1 MTYCCEIYLIYIVD
15 LVFFPFR
22 ALPAEVLQVSSPSV
36 IQIGDN
42 NRNYKIRIACIN
54 IEDSNRKDAINWL
67 KNELPRHAKVNFFP
81 KGSED
86 GTLLARVTNLDSGKD
101 LASQMIE
108 LGHANPT
115 C

>member
-1 MTYCCEIYLIYIVD
+1 MKFLLCTLLI
-15 LVFFPFR
+15 LFFFPLR
-22 ALPAEVLQVSSPSV
+22 ALPAEVLQISSSSV

-54 IEDSNRKDAINWL
+54 VKESNGKDAIAWL
-67 KNELPRHAKVNFFP
+67 KSELPRHTKVNFFP
-81 KGSED
+81 KGSEN
-86 GTLLARVTNLDSGKD
+86 GILIARVTSLNSGKD

-108 LGHANPT
+108 LGYANSI

>member
-1 MTYCCEIYLIYIVD
+1 MKFILCTLLI
-15 LVFFPFR
+15 LFFFPFR

-54 IEDSNRKDAINWL
+54 VEESNGKDAITWL

-86 GTLLARVTNLDSGKD
+86 GTLLARVTSLNSGKD

-108 LGHANPT
+108 LGYAKST

>member
-1 MTYCCEIYLIYIVD
+1 MKLLLCTLLIFV
-15 LVFFPFR
+15 LFPIR
-22 ALPAEVLQVSSPSV
+22 AFSAEVLQVSSSSV

-54 IEDSNRKDAINWL
+54 VAESNRGNAINWL
-67 KNELPRHAKVNFFP
+67 KNELPRNAKVNFFP

-86 GTLLARVTNLDSGKD
+86 GTLLARVTNLNSGKD
-101 LASQMIE
+101 LASQMIQ
-108 LGHANPT
+108 LGYANST

>member
-1 MTYCCEIYLIYIVD
+1 MKLLLCTLLIFV
-15 LVFFPFR
+15 LFPIR
-22 ALPAEVLQVSSPSV
+22 AFSEEVLQVSSSSV

-54 IEDSNRKDAINWL
+54 VEESNGKDAINWL
-67 KNELPRHAKVNFFP
+67 KSELPRNTKVNFFP

-86 GTLLARVTNLDSGKD
+86 GILLARVTSLNSGKD
-101 LASQMIE
+101 LASQMVE
-108 LGHANPT
+108 LGYANSI

>member
-1 MTYCCEIYLIYIVD
+1 MKFLLCTFLIFF
-15 LVFFPFR
+15 FFPFR
-22 ALPAEVLQVSSPSV
+22 ALPAEVLQVSSPTV

-54 IEDSNRKDAINWL
+54 VEESKGKDAIDWL
-67 KNELPRHAKVNFFP
+67 KNELPRHVKVNLFP

-86 GTLLARVTNLDSGKD
+86 GTLLARVTNLYSGKD
-101 LASQMIE
+101 IASQMIE
-108 LGHANPT
+108 LGYANRT

>member
-1 MTYCCEIYLIYIVD
+1 MKFILCTLLIFF
-15 LVFFPFR
+15 LFPFR
-22 ALPAEVLQVSSPSV
+22 ASPAEVLQVSSSSV

-54 IEDSNRKDAINWL
+54 VEESNGKDAINWL
-67 KNELPRHAKVNFFP
+67 KDELPRHAKVNFFP

-86 GTLLARVTNLDSGKD
+86 GTLLARVTNLKSGND
-101 LASQMIE
+101 LASKLVE
-108 LGHANPT
+108 LGYANST

>member
-1 MTYCCEIYLIYIVD
+1 MKFILFTLLILFV
-15 LVFFPFR
+15 LPFR
-22 ALPAEVLQVSSPSV
+22 ALPAEVLQVSSSSV

-54 IEDSNRKDAINWL
+54 VEESNRKDAINWL
-67 KNELPRHAKVNFFP
+67 KNELPRHSKINFFP

-86 GTLLARVTNLDSGKD
+86 GTLLARVTSLNSGKD

-108 LGHANPT
+108 LGYAKST

>member
-1 MTYCCEIYLIYIVD
+1 MKFLLCALLIFFV
-15 LVFFPFR
+15 FPFR
-22 ALPAEVLQVSSPSV
+22 VLPAEVLQVSSPSV

-54 IEDSNRKDAINWL
+54 VEESNGKDAITWL

-81 KGSED
+81 QGSED
-86 GTLLARVTNLDSGKD
+86 GTLLARVTSLNSGKD

-108 LGHANPT
+108 LGYANSK